1 MEVCLCFADF
11 SVDSTL
17 VELDTSEQQTHTFK
31 QFPDSA
37 VDDDLDGNVEENK
50 VFSH

>member
-1 MEVCLCFADF
+1 MCLCVADF

-17 VELDTSEQQTHTFK
+17 VEVDTTDQQTHTFK

-50 VFSH
+50 VFNLYM